1 MSKNDRKKHLMKNIK
16 GLIIVALMAVAQ
28 FANAADEIAAKS
40 IDANATREAI
50 GMTAITLVP
59 VLVLIILLI
68 VLGFATQKIPGLKG

>member
-1 MSKNDRKKHLMKNIK
+1 MKNIK

>member
-1 MSKNDRKKHLMKNIK
+1 MKNMK
-16 GLIIVALMAVAQ
+16 GLILIALMAVTQ
-28 FANAADEIAAKS
+28 FANAADEVAIKS

-59 VLVLIILLI
+59 VLVLIIVLI

>member
-1 MSKNDRKKHLMKNIK
+1 MKNMK
-16 GLIIVALMAVAQ
+16 GLIVVALMAVTQLAQ
-28 FANAADEIAAKS
+28 AANEEAIKS

-59 VLVLIILLI
+59 VLVLVVFLI

>member
-1 MSKNDRKKHLMKNIK
+1 MKNIK

-28 FANAADEIAAKS
+28 FANAADEVAVKS

-59 VLVLIILLI
+59 VLVLIIVLI

>member
-1 MSKNDRKKHLMKNIK
+1 MKNTK
-16 GLIIVALMAVAQ
+16 GFIIIALMAVAHYI
-28 FANAADEIAAKS
+28 NAADDVAVKS

-59 VLVLIILLI
+59 VLVLIIVLI